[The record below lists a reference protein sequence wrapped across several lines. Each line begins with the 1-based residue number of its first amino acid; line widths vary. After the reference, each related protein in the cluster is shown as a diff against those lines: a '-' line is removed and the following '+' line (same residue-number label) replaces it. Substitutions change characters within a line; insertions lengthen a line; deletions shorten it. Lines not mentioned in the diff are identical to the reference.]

1 MASGEKGQLS
11 NKWIAPVHVFRPGD
25 RPLKSQIQ
33 SQTMVYRF
41 SADLW
46 EQACIVVD
54 DVLGIILSELQT
66 QAQRS
71 FENLAIDVNF
81 IRQGSARQG
90 LKIVAPDEFDVIV
103 PFQLSG
109 LRLQEVRLKDTN
121 GLILPGQMR
130 LRVMNHSELNERCPR
145 LQKLGVFQ
153 MDQGTCYINTRVLQE
168 KVFKSLFDKTSSVT
182 EDNLLRKGYSVT
194 RGSRPPSI
202 NITIS
207 SDLPFPIDVDF
218 VPGLYLGDENVLVSA
233 SATMHPVSITVN
245 FPRFGIMKWIN
256 KGNTCINEKDKDI
269 IWRNCSSSYE
279 RYMFDICLGERYRL
293 YFVTVCRIM
302 KAVVKTLRERQNH
315 AANLLNSYHLKT
327 ITMYCIQLMTI
338 STIAPQDFHLG
349 GVREALGY
357 FLKFLKLV
365 FDKET
370 LPDFFLGN
378 EYLGEIFPDSY
389 FANEHRKYNL
399 FDKENASQVKNAKY
413 CFSGIEKALE
423 GCYTYS
429 TLNESV
435 IRCFENKVL
444 RM

>member
-145 LQKLGVFQ
+145 LQKLGV
-153 MDQGTCYINTRVLQE
+153 L
-168 KVFKSLFDKTSSVT
+168 
-182 EDNLLRKGYSVT
+182 
-194 RGSRPPSI
+194 
-202 NITIS
+202 
-207 SDLPFPIDVDF
+207 
-218 VPGLYLGDENVLVSA
+218 
-233 SATMHPVSITVN
+233 
-245 FPRFGIMKWIN
+245 
-256 KGNTCINEKDKDI
+256 
-269 IWRNCSSSYE
+269 
-279 RYMFDICLGERYRL
+279 
-293 YFVTVCRIM
+293 
-302 KAVVKTLRERQNH
+302 
-315 AANLLNSYHLKT
+315 
-327 ITMYCIQLMTI
+327 
-338 STIAPQDFHLG
+338 
-349 GVREALGY
+349 
-357 FLKFLKLV
+357 
-365 FDKET
+365 
-370 LPDFFLGN
+370 
-378 EYLGEIFPDSY
+378 
-389 FANEHRKYNL
+389 
-399 FDKENASQVKNAKY
+399 
-413 CFSGIEKALE
+413 
-423 GCYTYS
+423 
-429 TLNESV
+429 
-435 IRCFENKVL
+435 
-444 RM
+444 